1 MTGLMLSDI
10 LTLKKA
16 IRLYMLV
23 SLVYMII
30 GISSGGGTNMI
41 SFIVFFG
48 VMLVIASFSYN
59 DMSHWDRYVNTA
71 PIRRIDIVLAKY
83 LLAFLTV
90 AVTTAIGMVFI
101 VIGDAIHGGVLPE
114 DLGAMGVV
122 GVVGLVYVLLML
134 PLLFKFP
141 VEKAR
146 MFLIALFLLPF
157 AAIVLLPKVIDIK
170 SAEVFFKSLS
180 IELIVGAGIAALI
193 LLICISLFLSIRIYK
208 NKEF

>member
-16 IRLYMLV
+16 IRLYLLV
-23 SLVYMII
+23 SVVYMII
-30 GISSGGGTNMI
+30 GISSGGGTNMV

-59 DMSHWDRYVNTA
+59 DMSHWDRYVNTT
-71 PIRRIDIVLAKY
+71 PIRRIDVVLAKY

-90 AVTTAIGMVFI
+90 AATTVIGMVFI
-101 VIGDAIHGGVLPE
+101 IIGDSMHGRPMAE
-114 DLGAMGVV
+114 DLAAMVVV
-122 GVVGLVYVLLML
+122 GAVGLVYVSIML

-141 VEKAR
+141 VEKTR
-146 MFLIALFLLPF
+146 MFLIVLFLLPF
-157 AAIVLLPKVIDIK
+157 VLIVLLPKAIDVRSIEAFLESL
-170 SAEVFFKSLS
+170 SAEF
-180 IELIVGAGIAALI
+180 IVGTGIAALI
-193 LLICISLFLSIRIYK
+193 VLMCISLFLSIYIYK